1 MHVGIISFMYNFV
14 GVTVWEIL
22 TFGARPYPG
31 IKAQELLGSIY
42 NGVRLQQPETCSR
55 DLYNELLKCE
65 LNVFYTIYNRV

>member
-1 MHVGIISFMYNFV
+1 MSYKVLKFYNFV

-31 IKAQELLGSIY
+31 IKAKELLGSIY
-42 NGVRLQQPETCSR
+42 KGVRLQQPETCSH

-65 LNVFYTIYNRV
+65 LKQLLIVTYII